1 MATVHLPRLL
11 DPATGGRRTVE
22 VRGATIGEVV
32 ASLLV
37 EMPGLESH
45 LFDGRRVLRPHVL
58 CFVDGD
64 ATRLEDPSRDIDPQT
79 EIRFL
84 QAVSG
89 GAAHAAAAASRVGRL
104 NTNQRA

>member
-11 DPATGGRRTVE
+11 DPATGGTRRSTVQ
-22 VRGATIGEVV
+22 GSTLGEVV
-32 ASLLV
+32 AALV
-37 EMPGLESH
+37 AHLPTVETH
-45 LFDGRRVLRPHVL
+45 LFDHTGALRPHVL
-58 CFVDGD
+58 CFVDGR
-64 ATRLEDPSRDIDPQT
+64 ATRLEDRSTPVGEDA

-89 GAAHAAAAASRVGRL
+89 GAGSRVGRL

>member
-11 DPATGGRRTVE
+11 DPATGGRRTIE
-22 VRGATIGEVV
+22 VDAQTLGEVV
-32 ASLLV
+32 DGLIAEV
-37 EMPGLESH
+37 PGLETH
-45 LFDGRRVLRPHVL
+45 LFDHAGGLRPHVL

-64 ATRLEDPSRDIDPQT
+64 PSRLEDRAVPLERSS

-89 GAAHAAAAASRVGRL
+89 GATRRVGRL